1 MDNLNTKATNLAN
14 HVQDIAQTY
23 YELAR
28 INVAQAGSKA
38 LSRAIIFFLLGG
50 LILCILL
57 LAGIGLSLLLGNLLK
72 NAAAGYF
79 IVASF
84 YLVLVIVFYLLRK
97 RIVFPFI
104 RDFIVRKIYDKSDY
118 QL

>member
-1 MDNLNTKATNLAN
+1 MENLNSKAANLAD

-28 INVAQAGSKA
+28 INIAQAGSKA
-38 LSRAIIFFLLGG
+38 ISRAIIFFLLAG

-57 LAGIGLSLLLGNLLK
+57 LASIGLALLLGKLLN

-84 YLVLVIVFYLLRK
+84 YLLLVIVLYLLRK
-97 RIVFPFI
+97 KIVFPFI
-104 RDFIVRKIYDKSDY
+104 RNFIVRKIYDKSDY